1 MQNNYRR
8 NPVFFELKIYK
19 RVMSGLTTSKK
30 VELSLKEQGRN
41 KSWLA
46 LQLGI
51 SRPVLYQ
58 RLNDNL
64 WKIGEISKLNT
75 IGLI

>member
-1 MQNNYRR
+1 VER
-8 NPVFFELKIYK
+8 I
-19 RVMSGLTTSKK
+19 TTSKK
-30 VELSLKEQGRN
+30 VELALKEQGRN

-46 LQLGI
+46 DKLNI

-58 RLNDNL
+58 RLSDNF
-64 WKIGEISKLNT
+64 WKPSEIIILKS

>member
-1 MQNNYRR
+1 MVR
-8 NPVFFELKIYK
+8 
-19 RVMSGLTTSKK
+19 LTTSKK

-64 WKIGEISKLNT
+64 WKTGEISKLKI